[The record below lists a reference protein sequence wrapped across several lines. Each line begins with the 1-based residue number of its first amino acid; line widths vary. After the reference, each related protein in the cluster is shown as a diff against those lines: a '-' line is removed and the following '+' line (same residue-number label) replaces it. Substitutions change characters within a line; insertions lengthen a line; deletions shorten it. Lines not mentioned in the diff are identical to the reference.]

1 MCWIWEA
8 NIFISRLLYLR
19 RKLLRKPVVLAV
31 VGISQHK
38 LQSIKTILAKVG
50 IPAESKV
57 IFFTAFIIITT
68 LSGCVGKTPD
78 SLRAYDPYAVLTSKS
93 GVGTR
98 SLSPGTQG
106 SFSDCDWFQTNT
118 GFTRSCGYRSQIVSA
133 CFHHSLLLKYRSCSL
148 FTLSFIWS

>member
-31 VGISQHK
+31 GGISQHK

-50 IPAESKV
+50 ISAESKV
-57 IFFTAFIIITT
+57 IFFAAFIIITT

-133 CFHHSLLLKYRSCSL
+133 WFLPFPPAEVQVLLT
-148 FTLSFIWS
+148 FTLSFTWS